1 MVDGLQA
8 RYHSAM
14 RILITGG
21 AGFIGSHVLEHLLSL
36 GHTLCVVDDLSSGRT
51 ENVPRAV
58 PLHMADIT
66 DSGVERIIADFMP
79 NAIVHLAAQM
89 DVRAST
95 LDPLFD
101 ARVNVLGTVR
111 LLQAA
116 ITSGVKTFVL
126 ASSGGAAYGDAP
138 HIPSTEAT
146 PAAPLSPYGASKVC
160 DEIYLEAFC
169 RAHPLRGVA
178 LRFGNVYGPRQNS
191 AGEAGVVAIFSGA
204 MLAGHTPVIYGDGL
218 QTRDYVYVG
227 DVAEAVGCALTTD
240 SAQGAINVGTGIAT
254 PLTDLAQSIR
264 KLTGYSGPLMH
275 AAPRA
280 QEVRHSALD
289 ASHARAVMG
298 WSARTPLQEG
308 LQRTVAH
315 LQTTMPSQA
324 ATPLLPSAHSRDA

>member
-1 MVDGLQA
+1 
-8 RYHSAM
+8 M

-21 AGFIGSHVLEHLLSL
+21 AGFIGSHVLEHLLHG

-51 ENVPRAV
+51 EHVPRAV

-66 DSGVERIIADFMP
+66 DAGVERIIADFAP
-79 NAIVHLAAQM
+79 EAIVHLAAQM

-101 ARVNVLGTVR
+101 AKVNVLGTVR

-116 ITSGVKTFVL
+116 VQHGVKTFVL

-146 PAAPLSPYGASKVC
+146 PTAPMSPYGASKVC
-160 DEIYLEAFC
+160 DEVYLEAFC

-204 MLAGHTPVIYGDGL
+204 MLAGRAPVIFGDGL

-227 DVAEAVGCALTTD
+227 DVAQAVACALVTD
-240 SAQGAINVGTGIAT
+240 SARGAVNIGTGVGT
-254 PLTDLAQSIR
+254 PLTDVAQSLR
-264 KLTGYSGPLMH
+264 KLTGYTGPILH
-275 AAPRA
+275 APPRA
-280 QEVRHSALD
+280 QEVRHSALES
-289 ASHARAVMG
+289 SHAQAIMG
-298 WSARTPLQEG
+298 WSAQTSLSEG
-308 LQRTVAH
+308 LQRTVDQ
-315 LQTTMPSQA
+315 LQA
-324 ATPLLPSAHSRDA
+324 AGPTPAAAPRQSTVPPTAGRHDV

>member
-1 MVDGLQA
+1 
-8 RYHSAM
+8 M

-21 AGFIGSHVLEHLLSL
+21 AGFIGSHVLEHLLRQ
-36 GHTLCVVDDLSSGRT
+36 GHALCVVDDLSSGRT
-51 ENVPRAV
+51 EHVPRAV

-66 DSGVERIIADFMP
+66 GAGVERIIADFAP
-79 NAIVHLAAQM
+79 EAIVHLAAQM

-101 ARVNVLGTVR
+101 AKVNVLGTVR

-116 ITSGVKTFVL
+116 VHHGVKTFVF

-146 PAAPLSPYGASKVC
+146 PTAPMSPYGASKVC

-204 MLAGHTPVIYGDGL
+204 MLAGRTPVIYGDGL

-227 DVAEAVGCALTTD
+227 DVAQAVGCALTTD
-240 SAQGAINVGTGIAT
+240 SARGAINIGTGVGT

-264 KLTGYSGPLMH
+264 KLTGYAGPILH

-289 ASHARAVMG
+289 PSHAQAIMG
-298 WSARTPLQEG
+298 WSAQTALEEG

-315 LQTTMPSQA
+315 LQDTLQAPA
-324 ATPLLPSAHSRDA
+324 ATARPPAASPSAQGHDA